1 MSAKSM
7 PDNREAKGEISL
19 TDAVAATPVRTL
31 RHPLR
36 GLEPEKR
43 NRVWW
48 YALLL
53 AVFLCFYLFNALAP
67 LMSDDYNYAFSFST
81 GERITSVGD
90 LFPSI
95 VLHYRGVN
103 GRVAMHFLAQL
114 MLLLGKAVFNVINAL
129 VTVLFFVGLC
139 RLTVGRKKDPR
150 LLAVLVGAWVI
161 LLPTL
166 GQVMFWLVSACNYF
180 WGITLILWLLV
191 PFRDRVLGEAKPL
204 TWWQIGLMLPAYA
217 VMGTVSENSAPA
229 AMLLMLLCCAL
240 QFRFHRKVKVW
251 QGLAILFSLAGFLFM
266 LSSPASQG
274 RNAASLSQTASLLGR
289 YLVPFTNCVTTF
301 LNYELAPSIVFLIL
315 FSCALYAKAKPEI
328 LWLSAATYFCGVA
341 ANFAMSL
348 TGYYPLRVMTGSL
361 ALILCACA
369 MLLPLL
375 RLAPLEPLLRG
386 AEWALCLTAALLILQ
401 AIPQTY
407 DRYREA
413 SAREARMIAARDAG
427 ELDVA
432 TTNISSRTKFD
443 VFYDMIDLTDDPEY
457 FSNAVFAR
465 YYGLHSV
472 VVDELR

>member
-7 PDNREAKGEISL
+7 PDSRETIGETCPS
-19 TDAVAATPVRTL
+19 DGVAATRERFL
-31 RHPLR
+31 RHTSSGKDAASR
-36 GLEPEKR
+36 AKA
-43 NRVWW
+43 WW

-53 AVFLCFYLFNALAP
+53 AIFLCFYLFNALAP

-103 GRVAMHFLAQL
+103 GRVVMHFLAQL
-114 MLLLGKAVFNVINAL
+114 MLLLGKPVFNIINAL
-129 VTVLFFVGLC
+129 VTVLFFTGMC
-139 RLTVGRKKDPR
+139 RLAVGRKKDPR

-204 TWWQIGLMLPAYA
+204 AWWQIGLMLPAYL

-229 AMLLMLLCCAL
+229 AMLLMLMCCGL
-240 QFRFHRKVKVW
+240 QIRFHRKVAVW
-251 QGLAILFSLAGFLFM
+251 QGLAIALSCVGFLFM

-289 YLVPFTNCVTTF
+289 YLAPFTNCVTTF
-301 LNYELAPSIVFLIL
+301 LNYELAPSAAFLIL

-328 LWLSAATYFCGVA
+328 LWLSAALYLCGVA
-341 ANFAMSL
+341 ANFAMTL
-348 TGYYPLRVMTGSL
+348 TGYYPPRVMTGSL
-361 ALILCACA
+361 ALILCASA

-375 RLAPLEPLLRG
+375 RAEALEPLLRG

-413 SAREARMIAARDAG
+413 DAREARMIAARDAG

-443 VFYDMIDLTDDPEY
+443 VFYDMIDLTDNPDY